1 MEIYSILKY
10 IECLDGIGE
19 SMQPIKT
26 YRKKDGT
33 NYKRHVKGISV
44 WLFPEQIEKW
54 DAQRK
59 LESSDPDKPVLWSKW
74 IYGKVEAALNL
85 FEPQNSA
92 ETNKDYFEAQIQNLK
107 FENLRLSEKVSQ
119 LEIREVGINEDRL
132 LRFLSKDYMD
142 FEDLVQKLIDT
153 EKEATF
159 ETLQRL
165 ALKGIVE
172 IDKYGKKWR
181 LKK

>member
-1 MEIYSILKY
+1 
-10 IECLDGIGE
+10 
-19 SMQPIKT
+19 MQPIKT

-33 NYKRHVKGISV
+33 DYNRHVKGISV

-59 LESSDPDKPVLWSKW
+59 LESSNSDKPVLWSKW
-74 IYGKVEAALNL
+74 IYGKVEVALNL
-85 FEPQNSA
+85 FEPQNTA
-92 ETNKDYFEAQIQNLK
+92 ATNNDYLESQIQNLK
-107 FENLRLSEKVSQ
+107 HENARLSEKVSQ
-119 LEIREVGINEDRL
+119 LQTREVGINEDRL
-132 LRFLSKDYMD
+132 LRFLSKEYMD
-142 FEDLVQKLIDT
+142 FEVLVEKLIDT

-159 ETLQRL
+159 EALQRL

-172 IDKYGKKWR
+172 VDKFGKKWR

>member
-1 MEIYSILKY
+1 
-10 IECLDGIGE
+10 
-19 SMQPIKT
+19 MQPIKT

-33 NYKRHVKGISV
+33 DYNRHVKGISV

-59 LESSDPDKPVLWSKW
+59 LESSDPDKPILWSKW

-92 ETNKDYFEAQIQNLK
+92 GTNNDYLEAQIQNLK
-107 FENLRLSEKVSQ
+107 LENTRLSEKVSQ
-119 LEIREVGINEDRL
+119 LEIREVAINEDRL
-132 LRFLSKDYMD
+132 LRFLSKDRID
-142 FEDLVQKLIDT
+142 FENLVQKLIDT

-159 ETLQRL
+159 EALQRL

-172 IDKYGKKWR
+172 VDKYGKRWR

>member
-1 MEIYSILKY
+1 
-10 IECLDGIGE
+10 
-19 SMQPIKT
+19 MQPLKT

-33 NYKRHVKGISV
+33 NYNRHVKGISV
-44 WLFPEQIEKW
+44 WLFPEQLEKW

-74 IYGKVEAALNL
+74 IHGKVEVALNL
-85 FEPQNSA
+85 FEPQNTEA
-92 ETNKDYFEAQIQNLK
+92 KNNDYLETQIQNLK
-107 FENLRLSEKVSQ
+107 LENARLSEKVNR
-119 LEIREVGINEDRL
+119 LETREMGINEDRL

-142 FEDLVQKLIDT
+142 FEDLVKKLIDT

-159 ETLQRL
+159 EALQRL
-165 ALKGIVE
+165 ALKRIVE
-172 IDKYGKKWR
+172 VDKYGKKWK

>member
-1 MEIYSILKY
+1 L
-10 IECLDGIGE
+10 
-19 SMQPIKT
+19 QPIKR

-33 NYKRHVKGISV
+33 DYNRHVKGISV
-44 WLFPEQIEKW
+44 WIFPEQHEKW
-54 DAQRK
+54 NAQRK

-85 FEPQNSA
+85 FEPQNTA
-92 ETNKDYFEAQIQNLK
+92 VTNNDYLEAQIQNLK
-107 FENLRLSEKVSQ
+107 LENARLSEKVSQ
-119 LEIREVGINEDRL
+119 LETREVGINEDRL
-132 LRFLSKDYMD
+132 LRFLSKDYID

-159 ETLQRL
+159 EALQRL
-165 ALKGIVE
+165 ALKGMVE
-172 IDKYGKKWR
+172 IDKYGKRWR

>member
-1 MEIYSILKY
+1 
-10 IECLDGIGE
+10 
-19 SMQPIKT
+19 MQPIKT

-33 NYKRHVKGISV
+33 DYNRHVKGISV

-59 LESSDPDKPVLWSKW
+59 LESSDSDKPILWSKW
-74 IYGKVEAALNL
+74 IFGKVEASLKL
-85 FEPQNSA
+85 FEPQKTA
-92 ETNKDYFEAQIQNLK
+92 TTNNDYLEAQIQNLK
-107 FENLRLSEKVSQ
+107 LENVRLSEKVRE
-119 LEIREVGINEDRL
+119 LETREVAINEDRL
-132 LRFLSKDYMD
+132 LRFLSKEYLD
-142 FEDLVQKLIDT
+142 FENLVEKLIDT

-159 ETLQRL
+159 EALQRL

-172 IDKYGKKWR
+172 IDKYGKRWR

>member
-1 MEIYSILKY
+1 
-10 IECLDGIGE
+10 
-19 SMQPIKT
+19 MQPIKT

-33 NYKRHVKGISV
+33 DYNRHVKGISV

-59 LESSDPDKPVLWSKW
+59 LESSDSDKPVLWSKW
-74 IYGKVEAALNL
+74 IFGKVESSLNL
-85 FEPQNSA
+85 FESQNTAAVNNDSL
-92 ETNKDYFEAQIQNLK
+92 EAQIQNLK
-107 FENLRLSEKVSQ
+107 LENARLSEKISQ
-119 LEIREVGINEDRL
+119 LETREVGINEDRL
-132 LRFLSKDYMD
+132 LRFLSKDFMD
-142 FEDLVQKLIDT
+142 FEDLVQRLIDT

-159 ETLQRL
+159 EALQKL

-172 IDKYGKKWR
+172 IDKYGKRWR

>member
-1 MEIYSILKY
+1 MLIYSILKY
-10 IECLDGIGE
+10 FEHLHGIGE

-33 NYKRHVKGISV
+33 DYNRHVRGISV

-54 DAQRK
+54 DTQRK
-59 LESSDPDKPVLWSKW
+59 HESSDSDKPILWSKW
-74 IYGKVEAALNL
+74 IFGKVEASLNL
-85 FEPQNSA
+85 FEPQKTAATNDDFH
-92 ETNKDYFEAQIQNLK
+92 ETQIQYLK
-107 FENLRLSEKVSQ
+107 LENAKLSEKINQ
-119 LEIREVGINEDRL
+119 LETREVGINEDRL
-132 LRFLSKDYMD
+132 MRFLSKDYMD
-142 FEDLVQKLIDT
+142 FEELVQKLINT

-159 ETLQRL
+159 EALQRL

-172 IDKYGKKWR
+172 IDKHGKRWR

>member
-1 MEIYSILKY
+1 MH
-10 IECLDGIGE
+10 
-19 SMQPIKT
+19 PVKT

-33 NYKRHVKGISV
+33 DYKRNVKGISV
-44 WLFPEQIEKW
+44 WLFPEQLEKW

-74 IYGKVEAALNL
+74 IFGKVETSLNL
-85 FEPQNSA
+85 FEPQNTA
-92 ETNKDYFEAQIQNLK
+92 AMNNDYFEAQIQNLK
-107 FENLRLSEKVSQ
+107 LENVKLSEKISR
-119 LEIREVGINEDRL
+119 LETREVGINEDRL
-132 LRFLSKDYMD
+132 LRYLSKDYID

-159 ETLQRL
+159 EALQML

-172 IDKYGKKWR
+172 IDKYGKRWR

>member
-1 MEIYSILKY
+1 
-10 IECLDGIGE
+10 
-19 SMQPIKT
+19 MQPIKT

-33 NYKRHVKGISV
+33 DYNRHVKGISV

-54 DAQRK
+54 DVQRK

-85 FEPQNSA
+85 FEPQNSVA
-92 ETNKDYFEAQIQNLK
+92 ANNDYLEAQIHNLK
-107 FENLRLSEKVSQ
+107 LENAKLSEKVSQ
-119 LEIREVGINEDRL
+119 LETREVGINEDRL
-132 LRFLSKDYMD
+132 IRFLSKDYID
-142 FEDLVQKLIDT
+142 FEYLVQKLIDT

-159 ETLQRL
+159 EALQKL

-172 IDKYGKKWR
+172 VDKYGKRWR

>member
-1 MEIYSILKY
+1 
-10 IECLDGIGE
+10 
-19 SMQPIKT
+19 MQPIKT

-33 NYKRHVKGISV
+33 DYNRHVKGISV

-54 DAQRK
+54 EAQRK
-59 LESSDPDKPVLWSKW
+59 LESSDPNKPVLWSKW

-85 FEPQNSA
+85 FEPQNIA
-92 ETNKDYFEAQIQNLK
+92 TTNNDYLEAQIQNLK
-107 FENLRLSEKVSQ
+107 LENAKLSEKVSQ

-132 LRFLSKDYMD
+132 LRFLSKDYID
-142 FEDLVQKLIDT
+142 FEVLVQKLIDT

-159 ETLQRL
+159 EALQRL
-165 ALKGIVE
+165 ALKEIVDV
-172 IDKYGKKWR
+172 DKYGKRWR

>member
-1 MEIYSILKY
+1 
-10 IECLDGIGE
+10 
-19 SMQPIKT
+19 MQPIKT

-33 NYKRHVKGISV
+33 DYNRHVKGISV

-59 LESSDPDKPVLWSKW
+59 LESSDSDKPILWSKW
-74 IYGKVEAALNL
+74 IFGKVEASLNL
-85 FEPQNSA
+85 FEPPNTA
-92 ETNKDYFEAQIQNLK
+92 AANIDYLEAQNQNLK
-107 FENLRLSEKVSQ
+107 RENARLSEKLSR
-119 LEIREVGINEDRL
+119 LETKEFGINEDRL
-132 LRFLSKDYMD
+132 LRFLSKDFMD
-142 FEDLVQKLIDT
+142 FEELVQKLIGT

-159 ETLQRL
+159 EALQRL

-172 IDKYGKKWR
+172 TDKYGKKWK

>member
-1 MEIYSILKY
+1 MGD
-10 IECLDGIGE
+10 C
-19 SMQPIKT
+19 MQSLKT

-33 NYKRHVKGISV
+33 DYNRHVKGISV

-59 LESSDPDKPVLWSKW
+59 LESSDSDKPILWSKW
-74 IYGKVEAALNL
+74 IFGKVEAALNL
-85 FEPQNSA
+85 FEPQNIA
-92 ETNKDYFEAQIQNLK
+92 ATKNDYLEAQIQNLK
-107 FENLRLSEKVSQ
+107 LENAKLSEKVSR
-119 LEIREVGINEDRL
+119 LETREVGINEDRL
-132 LRFLSKDYMD
+132 SRFLSKEYMD
-142 FEDLVQKLIDT
+142 FEVLVEKLIDT

-159 ETLQRL
+159 EALQRL

-172 IDKYGKKWR
+172 VDKYGKRWR